1 MSIIRN
7 KKPVSV
13 FIAGMLALPL
23 LATSVAGS
31 AWAASPKP
39 ATPNPQPPAAPA
51 CTSSDPTTVWT
62 DSTKST
68 AALCGSQ
75 GTGGV
80 ASYLGIPYVANQPVP
95 PNRWMPSAPAN
106 WPPAPAMQAVNV
118 QNQCIQKLPA
128 WNNQPPAT
136 GEDCLYLNVWAPAAS
151 LNNPAA
157 KLPVMVFIHGGAFVL
172 GSGGSPIYNGSALAQ
187 NGVIVVTLNYRLGA
201 LGFMAAQVPAT
212 SQKNAPTVDING
224 NFGLDDQ
231 RNALRWVQANIARF
245 GGDPTQVTLFGE
257 SAGAMSTGLHLFASP
272 ASAPLFQAAIMESN
286 PIGSLYRPLAD
297 TQRQGTNFIHW
308 LCTKTL
314 HLLSCPGNME
324 WLQSLSSETIQ
335 KAQADFLNLGINNGG
350 GPAPAGGALADS
362 LPWAPTIDGS
372 DVIAQPI
379 AGFAANMPQK
389 PFMFGVNANEGA
401 IFAAMIAAG
410 IPGPYLPAEYNKIL
424 AKAIPDTTARANIA
438 DYPKDSKQKP
448 YVAPAANPPTY
459 YGLDK
464 VTNGTAQTT
473 NLLIDDFAFHCANL
487 WTAGQAYNQIAN
499 VKGSAAIYGYLFGQ
513 QPIYDLYKSA
523 SGEPVPACA
532 PSNGNVC
539 HANELPYV
547 FSTLGLLVT
556 TPPQADVTLAGTMTS
571 TWASFAKNPAAPA
584 GLTAYT
590 TSGVLNVFDS
600 RASATTMPISD
611 MDKASHCSALWNKLG
626 VYPAAAQTTASSKP

>member
-1 MSIIRN
+1 MPIIRN
-7 KKPVSV
+7 KKPSSV
-13 FIAGMLALPL
+13 FFAGILALPL
-23 LATSVAGS
+23 LTASVVGS

-51 CTSSDPTTVWT
+51 CTTSDPTTVWT
-62 DSTKST
+62 DNTKST

-95 PNRWMPSAPAN
+95 PNRWTPSAPAN

-128 WNNQPPAT
+128 WDAQPPAT
-136 GEDCLYLNVWAPAAS
+136 GEDCLYLNVWAPTAS

-157 KLPVMVFIHGGAFVL
+157 RLPVMVFIHGGAFVL
-172 GSGGSPIYNGSALAQ
+172 GSGGSPVYNGSALAQ
-187 NGVIVVTLNYRLGA
+187 NGIIVVTLNYRLGA

-212 SQKNAPTVDING
+212 GKKDAPTVDING

-231 RNALRWVQANIARF
+231 RNALLWVQSNIARF

-272 ASAPLFQAAIMESN
+272 ASAPLFRAAIMESN
-286 PIGSLYRPLAD
+286 PIGSLYRTLAD
-297 TQRQGTNFIHW
+297 TQSQGTNFIHW

-324 WLQSLSSETIQ
+324 WLQSLSSDTIQ
-335 KAQADFLNLGINNGG
+335 KAQADFLNLGIGNGG
-350 GPAPAGGALADS
+350 GPVPAAGALADS
-362 LPWAPTIDGS
+362 LPWAPTIDGK
-372 DVIAQPI
+372 DVVAQPI
-379 AGFAANMPQK
+379 AGFATGMPQK
-389 PFMFGVNANEGA
+389 PFLFGVNADEGA
-401 IFAAMIAAG
+401 VFAAMIAAG
-410 IPGPYLPAEYNKIL
+410 IPGPYLPAEYNRIL
-424 AKAIPDTTARANIA
+424 AKAIPDTSARTAIA
-438 DYPKDSKQKP
+438 AYQNSAGQKP

-464 VTNGTAQTT
+464 ITNGTAQTT
-473 NLLIDDFAFHCANL
+473 DLLIDDFAFHCANL
-487 WTAGQAYNQIAN
+487 WMAGQAYNQIAN
-499 VKGSAAIYGYLFGQ
+499 AKGTSPIYGYLFGQ
-513 QPIYDLYKSA
+513 QPIFDLYKTS
-523 SGEPVPACA
+523 SGQPVAACA

-547 FSTLGLLVT
+547 FSTLGILFAN
-556 TPPQADVTLAGTMTS
+556 PPQADAALAGTMSS

-584 GLTAYT
+584 GLTVYT
-590 TSGVLNVFDS
+590 PTGVLNVFNS
-600 RASATTMPISD
+600 RTSTTTTPVSG
-611 MDKASHCSALWNKLG
+611 MDQAGNCSALWNTLG